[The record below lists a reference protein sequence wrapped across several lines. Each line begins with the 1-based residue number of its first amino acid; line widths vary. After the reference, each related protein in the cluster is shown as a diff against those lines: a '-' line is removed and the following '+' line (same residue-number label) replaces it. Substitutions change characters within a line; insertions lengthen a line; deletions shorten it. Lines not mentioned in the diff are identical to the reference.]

1 MMILPPDPASMIRPN
16 ITISPFTHQTLNRRS
31 AGGKT
36 DRTERV
42 RQGLLDHLGRGFML
56 TNSGRSA
63 LDLVMTEIG
72 TATSDVVTIFTS
84 LGNNYV
90 SGCVTRTVEKHCR
103 WSMRIEPETKVL
115 LVIHEWGIPHPGMD
129 EICAMGLPVIEDC
142 AYSFASRDNG
152 SNLGMRGKYS
162 IYSLPKFFS
171 VNFGGIVCGLAGSTS
186 VLHRDYEDYLCRHI
200 ENELSHIDVIIN
212 KRKSNWN
219 YLKKLFGSVGAQPF
233 FELDQGTV
241 PGVFM
246 FNADSSL
253 NLDSVKAAYG
263 EHGIESSVFYGT
275 GGYYIPCNQRLSR
288 GAMEYMFAV
297 YAKIF
302 RESLRA

>member
-1 MMILPPDPASMIRPN
+1 MILPLDTASMIRPN
-16 ITISPFTHQTLNRRS
+16 ITISPFTHQTLGRRPI
-31 AGGKT
+31 GGKT
-36 DRTERV
+36 DRAARV
-42 RQGLLDHLGRGFML
+42 RQSLLAHLGREFML

-72 TATSDVVTIFTS
+72 TAPSDVVTIFTS
-84 LGNNYV
+84 LGNSYV
-90 SGCVTRTVEKHCR
+90 SGCVTRTIEKYCR

-129 EICAMGLPVIEDC
+129 EICALGLPVIEDC
-142 AYSFASRDNG
+142 AYAFASTDNG

-171 VNFGGIVCGLAGSTS
+171 VNFGGIVCGLAGSES
-186 VLHRDYEDYLCRHI
+186 VLHRDYEDYICRYI
-200 ENELSHIDVIIN
+200 ENELRNIDVIIS

-233 FELDQGTV
+233 FELTEGTV

-246 FNADSSL
+246 FNADRSL
-253 NLDSVKAAYG
+253 NLDRVKTCYG

-297 YAKIF
+297 YDKILC
-302 RESLRA
+302 ESLRA